1 MGVSFMNILQVE
13 AFSFLKLSFSGGM
26 DSETALQDR
35 ESIISVEQRTVF
47 FIVKYNKDNASLQ
60 RAKVEQAFL

>member
-1 MGVSFMNILQVE
+1 MR
-13 AFSFLKLSFSGGM
+13 LSFSGGM

-35 ESIISVEQRTVF
+35 ESIVSVEQRTVF
-47 FIVKYNKDNASLQ
+47 FVVEYNKDNASLQ